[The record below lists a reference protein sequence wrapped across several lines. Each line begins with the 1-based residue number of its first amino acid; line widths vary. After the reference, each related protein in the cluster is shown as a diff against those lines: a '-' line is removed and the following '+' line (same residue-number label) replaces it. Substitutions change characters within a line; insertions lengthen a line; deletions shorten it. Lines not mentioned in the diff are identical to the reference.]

1 MNASNQTCSQGHN
14 MRGQGQHLRGQG
26 QGQDLRGQG
35 QGLDLRGQG
44 QGHNMRGQGQG
55 LIDLR
60 SQGQKHTFEAD
71 IFTSYM
77 YTQCICR
84 TLYMQVDPQLSTV
97 LTKAKKANIMSSFK
111 VNASLPESQGQDL
124 GGQGQGL
131 RGQGQGQAN
140 LASRP
145 RPWPRGLHL
154 WVLPITNESGRVTE
168 HCSVPLL

>member
-1 MNASNQTCSQGHN
+1 
-14 MRGQGQHLRGQG
+14 MRGQGQ
-26 QGQDLRGQG
+26 DL
-35 QGLDLRGQG
+35 
-44 QGHNMRGQGQG
+44 RGQGQG

-131 RGQGQGQAN
+131 RGQGQGLDLRGQGRGLDFRGQGQGQAN
-140 LASRP
+140 LASR
-145 RPWPRGLHL
+145 RLEAKAVASRTTSLRAL
-154 WVLPITNESGRVTE
+154 NLIQ
-168 HCSVPLL
+168 

>member
-1 MNASNQTCSQGHN
+1 
-14 MRGQGQHLRGQG
+14 MRD
-26 QGQDLRGQG
+26 QGQDLRHRGQD
-35 QGLDLRGQG
+35 QGLNLQ
-44 QGHNMRGQGQG
+44 GQGQG

-131 RGQGQGQAN
+131 RGQGQGLDLRGQGRGLDFRGQGQGQGHAN
-140 LASRP
+140 LASRRLEAKAVASRTTSLITEG
-145 RPWPRGLHL
+145 RP
-154 WVLPITNESGRVTE
+154 E
-168 HCSVPLL
+168 